1 MAVCCRCGWLPSDGH
16 HASWKLGHF
25 SELSGRLWTQP
36 LFLRKIQNI
45 HVRVNIYYQN
55 KSLES
60 RSPKIN
66 PVLWLQHKISEWFLF
81 RQIFLLQSSL
91 YALFVLEDSNHIVCL
106 LALDTKISPSF
117 VPCLLLKPKKDM
129 LYTEGAKN
137 VILNDTMIFLVPLA
151 SLRPIWLI
159 WYQYLWLLNW

>member
-1 MAVCCRCGWLPSDGH
+1 MASSNTTWLCVADVGGCPLMAITHLENWVIFQNCRAD
-16 HASWKLGHF
+16 F
-25 SELSGRLWTQP
+25 GRSP
-36 LFLRKIQNI
+36 YFCAKSKNI

-91 YALFVLEDSNHIVCL
+91 YALFVLEDSNHIVCH
-106 LALDTKISPSF
+106 LALDTKNIPF
-117 VPCLLLKPKKDM
+117 ICTPCLLLKPKKDM

-137 VILNDTMIFLVPLA
+137 VILNDTMIFLLPWLA
-151 SLRPIWLI
+151 
-159 WYQYLWLLNW
+159 